1 MSTLLESQVYWR
13 LIALAQIVPDLAQE
27 TLFDWVS
34 DALQGPL
41 NTAHLDK
48 LTLDQLQ
55 AKLPAELSLDA
66 SRWQALLAC
75 LHGQL
80 PTHLNP
86 IPAPNEPGALRVA
99 FTSTDGININGHFGS
114 CPLFFIYQ
122 VTPGHSQL
130 IDIRRYVQSG
140 KGAEVNEEK
149 ALMLAG
155 CHLLFCEAIGGPAA
169 ARVIRHGLHPVKV
182 KKDPVIALQV
192 AELST
197 LLGGVLP
204 PWLAKALG
212 RQDDLSRRFDLLSE
226 LDE

>member
-13 LIALAQIVPDLAQE
+13 LIALAQVVPGLAQE

-34 DALQGPL
+34 EALQGPL

-48 LTLDQLQ
+48 LTLEQLQ
-55 AKLPAELSLDA
+55 SKTPSGVVIESAQWQGMLDCLRGVLPA
-66 SRWQALLAC
+66 
-75 LHGQL
+75 
-80 PTHLNP
+80 HLNP
-86 IPAPNEPGALRVA
+86 IPAPNEAGALRVA
-99 FTSTDGININGHFGS
+99 FTSVDGLNINGHFGS

-192 AELST
+192 AELSN
-197 LLGGVLP
+197 LMGGVLP

-212 RQDDLSRRFDLLSE
+212 RQDDLSRRFDLLNE

>member
-1 MSTLLESQVYWR
+1 MSILLESQVYWR
-13 LIALAQIVPDLAQE
+13 LIALAQVVPELAQE

-48 LTLDQLQ
+48 LTLAQLQ
-55 AKLPAELSLDA
+55 AKTPEGIALDGEQWSAMLA
-66 SRWQALLAC
+66 S

-80 PTHLNP
+80 PSHLNP

-99 FTSTDGININGHFGS
+99 FASVDGLNINGHFGS

-122 VTPGHSQL
+122 VTPGESQL

-182 KKDPVIALQV
+182 KKDPVIAIQV
-192 AELST
+192 AELSG
-197 LLGGVLP
+197 LMGGVLP

-212 RQDDLSRRFDLLSE
+212 RQDDLSRRFDLLNE